1 MLNEERVILMTHL
14 ASYEANEGK
23 KYVSTG
29 SYFRSDYIKM
39 QTMKAILSATITFVL
54 IVLLVLLV
62 DFESFMG
69 ELYAV
74 DLFAYAKKLLLWY
87 ALFVGS
93 YGVISYVIYSIRYR
107 KARKNLKLYFNNLKK
122 LSAMYE
128 NHGPKGK

>member
-23 KYVSTG
+23 KYVTAG

-39 QTMKAILSATITFVL
+39 QTIKAVLSATITFIL
-54 IVLLVLLV
+54 MMLLVVLA

-74 DLFAYAKKLLLWY
+74 DLFDYAKKILIWY
-87 ALFVGS
+87 VLFVGA
-93 YGVISYVIYSIRYR
+93 YGIISYVIYSIRYR
-107 KARKNLKLYFNNLKK
+107 KARKNLKLYFNNLKT

-128 NHGPKGK
+128 NRGPKGK